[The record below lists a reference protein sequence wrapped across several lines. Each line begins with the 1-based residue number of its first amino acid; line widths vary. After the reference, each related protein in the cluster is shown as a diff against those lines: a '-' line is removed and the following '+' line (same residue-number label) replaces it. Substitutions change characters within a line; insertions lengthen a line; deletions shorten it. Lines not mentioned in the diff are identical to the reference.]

1 MVDRG
6 IMKNC
11 ASMSVLLVGAVLAMP
26 LRAEPASGT
35 FVAEKSCDLFSSFR
49 KSRNPDGLKTT
60 PATRY
65 SVREI
70 NAPDNYEWL
79 RVEVP
84 GAEPALRWVARD
96 CGTASLT
103 GASQAPAVSAAPG
116 KNLPSP
122 PRPAPGPA
130 EPRATGGGQC
140 STPNQHDS
148 YVLAMTW
155 QPGFCEHFAY
165 KGRKPECDALNSGRI
180 KVSNLTLHGLWPN
193 RQACGTNYGN
203 CGGAPLRLS
212 PATVKDIAP
221 WMPNFFYE
229 ESFGRYEWEKH
240 GSCQALDADNY
251 FRTAVQAVKVVNDS
265 AAGQLIVG
273 NSGGKF
279 RVKDFFA
286 TLQSQY
292 GSEVAAAFTLV
303 CTQQKYLQEI
313 RVELPLDFR
322 LDQGLKGLV
331 QGRGGRL
338 GRTQGCLAPEVLIE
352 APGR

>member
-1 MVDRG
+1 MF
-6 IMKNC
+6 
-11 ASMSVLLVGAVLAMP
+11 ALLVGALCAMP

-35 FVAEKSCDLFSSFR
+35 FVAEKSCDLFTSFR

-60 PATRY
+60 PASRY
-65 SVREI
+65 NVQET
-70 NAPDNYEWL
+70 NAPANHEWL

-84 GAEPALRWVARD
+84 GANPALRWVARE
-96 CGTASLT
+96 CGTASLNGPAQSPA
-103 GASQAPAVSAAPG
+103 GATTAPAPAVVPPAVSAM
-116 KNLPSP
+116 
-122 PRPAPGPA
+122 PGPA
-130 EPRATGGGQC
+130 APRATGAGQC

-180 KVSNLTLHGLWPN
+180 KVANLTLHGLWPN

-203 CGGAPLRLS
+203 CGGAPLQLS
-212 PATVKDIAP
+212 PATVKEIAP

-240 GSCQALDADNY
+240 GSCQALDADSY

-279 RVKDFFA
+279 RIKDFFA

-313 RVELPLDFR
+313 RVELPLQFR
-322 LDQGLKGLV
+322 LDQGLKGLA

-338 GRTQGCLAPEVLIE
+338 GRTQGCLTPEVLIE
-352 APGR
+352 APGRQ

>member
-1 MVDRG
+1 MF
-6 IMKNC
+6 
-11 ASMSVLLVGAVLAMP
+11 ALLVGVLSAMP
-26 LRAEPASGT
+26 LHAEPASGT
-35 FVAEKSCDLFSSFR
+35 FVAEKSCDLFTSFR

-60 PATRY
+60 PASRY
-65 SVREI
+65 SVQEI
-70 NAPDNYEWL
+70 NAPSNYEWL
-79 RVEVP
+79 RIEVP
-84 GAEPALRWVARD
+84 GANPALRWVARE
-96 CGTASLT
+96 CGAASLNGLT
-103 GASQAPAVSAAPG
+103 PPAVSAMPG
-116 KNLPSP
+116 KSLSRLPQP
-122 PRPAPGPA
+122 TPGPA
-130 EPRATGGGQC
+130 DTRAMGAGQC
-140 STPNQHDS
+140 STPNQQDS

-180 KVSNLTLHGLWPN
+180 KISNLTLHGLWPN

-203 CGGAPLRLS
+203 CGGAPLQLS
-212 PATVKDIAP
+212 QATIKEIAP

-240 GSCQALDADNY
+240 GSCQALDADSY

-279 RVKDFFA
+279 RIKDFFA
-286 TLQSQY
+286 TLQREY

-303 CTQQKYLQEI
+303 CSEQKYLQEI
-313 RVELPLDFR
+313 RVELPLQFR
-322 LDQGLKGLV
+322 LDQGLKGLAL
-331 QGRGGRL
+331 GRGGRL
-338 GRTQGCLAPEVLIE
+338 GRTQGCLAAEVLIE